1 MGLAL
6 AASVALS
13 TAGASAADAQ
23 GPPSATAPASRSVW
37 DDLRTGRD
45 LLDLVPEVA
54 VIEGSWS
61 TLLQAATMATNQ
73 SLRAPTLRGAL
84 AHQSTRVLYG
94 TSWTAMLA
102 GESLFAMLATQGS
115 LAWIGEA
122 HWRSDMLFGYG
133 VPSRCGNPGDQG
145 GCGVGLG
152 TLGGLYLRVAGTKWW
167 LEVSGGWVQ
176 QRVSND
182 AQRTLA
188 ESTWIMTPL
197 AVSRELVWNAG
208 GPVELRALGGPGVH
222 FGMHN
227 AHVHPTLGG
236 DDQVSSAW
244 TEMVPMHAGMGTGA
258 RAELRLALAQR
269 LSLETELVFAPLLL
283 SRTETNLPAVLRPY
297 AEPSVGLPTFRKLSL
312 GASYMDRSVPMR
324 VGLAWLGM
332 EMSGRP
338 VTDLGHQAVMLRF
351 DFPLREGH

>member
-1 MGLAL
+1 MALAVGASVGL
-6 AASVALS
+6 AASSVIA
-13 TAGASAADAQ
+13 ADQASA
-23 GPPSATAPASRSVW
+23 PAPRSVW

-54 VIEGSWS
+54 VIEGSQS
-61 TLLQAATMATNQ
+61 LLLQAATMATNQ
-73 SLRAPTLRGAL
+73 SLRGPTLRGAL
-84 AHQSTRVLYG
+84 AHQTTRILYG

-102 GESLFAMLATQGS
+102 GESLFAMLVSGGS

-133 VPSRCGNPGDQG
+133 VPSRCGSPGDQG

-152 TLGGLYLRVAGTKWW
+152 SLGGMYLRLADSKWW

-182 AQRTLA
+182 ATRTLA

-197 AVSRELVWNAG
+197 GVAREVVLGAG
-208 GPVELRALGGPGVH
+208 GPFELRALGGPGLH

-227 AHVHPTLGG
+227 AHVHPTLAG
-236 DDQVSSAW
+236 DDQVSSSW
-244 TEMVPMHAGMGTGA
+244 TEMVPLHAGMGPGA
-258 RAELRLALAQR
+258 RAELRLAIAQR
-269 LSLETELVFAPLLL
+269 LSLETEWVVAPLLL
-283 SRTETNLPAVLRPY
+283 SRTETNLPSVLRPY
-297 AEPSVGLPTFRKLSL
+297 ADASTGLPTFRKLSL

-338 VTDLGHQAVMLRF
+338 ITDLGHQAVMLRF
-351 DFPLREGH
+351 DFPLREGSFH